1 MRITALFTAAAIALA
16 AAPALAAG
24 QGQVTVRLAD
34 LDLTTP
40 AGAHTAIARLAQA
53 AADVCTDGATPALI
67 RMSDAYQRCRAATL
81 AAAAARIRTPAAA
94 AAFDDAQGRTVLL
107 AKR

>member
-1 MRITALFTAAAIALA
+1 MRITALFTAAAIVLT

-24 QGQVTVRLAD
+24 QGRVTVRLGD

-40 AGAHTAIARLAQA
+40 AGAHAAMGRLARA
-53 AADVCTDGATPALI
+53 AADVCADGATPALI
-67 RMSDAYQRCRAATL
+67 RMSDAYQRCRADTL
-81 AAAAARIRTPAAA
+81 ASATARIRTPASA
-94 AAFDDAQGRTVLL
+94 AAFDYVQGKTVLL